1 MFIKRR
7 SGLAGLDRSASAK
20 DSISSIH
27 DIKINKIFKIL
38 LEHKIACFDQLFSFH
53 LCEHLGHV

>member
-1 MFIKRR
+1 M
-7 SGLAGLDRSASAK
+7 AGYGRSASAK

-38 LEHKIACFDQLFSFH
+38 LRYQIACFDQLFSFH

>member
-1 MFIKRR
+1 M
-7 SGLAGLDRSASAK
+7 AGFGRSASAK
-20 DSISSIH
+20 YSISSIH

-38 LEHKIACFDQLFSFH
+38 LEHKIACVDQLFSFH